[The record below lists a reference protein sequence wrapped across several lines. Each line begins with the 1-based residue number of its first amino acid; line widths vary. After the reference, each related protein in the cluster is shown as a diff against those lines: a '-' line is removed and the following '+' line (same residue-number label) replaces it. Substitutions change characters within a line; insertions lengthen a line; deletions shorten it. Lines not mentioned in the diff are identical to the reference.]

1 MSSELIRKSLIIIL
15 NFYQLTN
22 QFSWIVNVFK
32 VILSIHPIFNLTE
45 YREVIVKNSLLL
57 YAGMQIRI
65 WYSVAAMTNRHIFQL
80 IDSLIMESWGV
91 HLTWHD
97 CITVMQF
104 D

>member
-1 MSSELIRKSLIIIL
+1 MSSELIRKRLIL
-15 NFYQLTN
+15 NFYQLS
-22 QFSWIVNVFK
+22 FLEFVNVFK
-32 VILSIHPIFNLTE
+32 AILAIHPIFNLIE
-45 YREVIVKNSLLL
+45 YKQVIITNSLLL
-57 YAGMQIRI
+57 CAGMQTWI

-80 IDSLIMESWGV
+80 IDSLIIMESWGV